1 MANSWLLTHSVAA
14 IATHLSSTCRVL
26 LLPELLQVDPQLAKD
41 AEMAIDALIKELPQ
55 DLVEQAQQYRVSRA
69 NGKA

>member
-1 MANSWLLTHSVAA
+1 
-14 IATHLSSTCRVL
+14 L